1 MGIFDKITTNLRDM
15 FKANTNQAGYKMDI
29 SDSTFESK
37 KQRDAVLNQ
46 RQMNIS
52 DAQSWNPETHPEGI
66 GSSYLVNNI
75 DYNPET
81 EDLEVQYRD
90 GFKARYGDISLSQA
104 KDFISAD
111 SKGRWALKHLWPLS
125 YEQA

>member
-1 MGIFDKITTNLRDM
+1 MGIFDKITTNLREF
-15 FKANTNQAGYKMDI
+15 FKQDNTQAGYKMDI

-46 RQMNIS
+46 RQMNIQ

-75 DYNPET
+75 DYDPST
-81 EDLEVQYRD
+81 EELDVQYRD
-90 GFKARYGDISLSQA
+90 GFTARYGDISLSQA

-111 SKGRWALKHLWPLS
+111 SKGRWALKNLWPRD
-125 YEQA
+125 YTRV